1 MISIPSIGPRTLSND
16 CNHSATAI
24 LWMATIDQKEYH
36 KSRLAC
42 DVVATRVA
50 NEKQSDQV
58 GWCASTTGPQAV
70 PESRVW
76 WTDSI

>member
-16 CNHSATAI
+16 CDHSATAVF
-24 LWMATIDQKEYH
+24 WRSAIDQIEYH
-36 KSRLAC
+36 KSRMAC
-42 DVVATRVA
+42 DVVATGVA
-50 NEKQSDQV
+50 KEKQSDQV

-70 PESRVW
+70 PESRFW